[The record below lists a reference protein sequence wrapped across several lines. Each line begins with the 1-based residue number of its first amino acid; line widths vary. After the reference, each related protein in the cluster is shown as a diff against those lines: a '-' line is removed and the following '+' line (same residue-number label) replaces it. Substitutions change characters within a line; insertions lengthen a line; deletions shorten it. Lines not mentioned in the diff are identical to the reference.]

1 LNRRIARIAV
11 SAATFWIDRPYSYIV
26 PDELRQSVV
35 PGVRVTVP
43 FSRGNRITEGIV
55 LAVSDETAGEELKS
69 VDRVLD
75 STPVLS
81 DEMIKLSLW
90 MRERYFCTVYDAVKA
105 ILPAGLWYKLSSA
118 CSIAG
123 DFDRESAYEAAGR
136 SERQQR
142 VLDAVFAHG
151 GSCDYGDVVAAFG
164 GKDPSSAVRALT
176 AKGVIVTEDIGRRRI
191 KDKTTSFA
199 ILNISAEEAA
209 GIASAKRR
217 TAPSQAAVLEFLS
230 GFGGAS
236 LPDIRYFTGAG
247 AATVKRLAED
257 ELIKIEQVEV
267 FRRPDYKTLEK
278 CDLPTLNEAQTQAF
292 DGVFSLLQSDNAG
305 AALLYGV
312 TGSGK
317 TSVYVRLISELLKL
331 GKSTIMLVP
340 EIALTPQMLQT
351 FSSYFEDE
359 IAVLHSSLSVGE
371 RYDEWK
377 RIKTGR
383 AHLVVGTRSAVF
395 APVTDLGM
403 IIIDEEQEDSYK
415 SENSPRYHAR
425 EVAKF
430 RCAFSNSLLLL
441 GSATPNIET
450 AYNARIGRYGYFSLP
465 ARFNEMG
472 LPNVMIADMKKEY
485 RSGNVSDL
493 SSVLVRELAV
503 NLEHGEQSI
512 LFLNRRGMNKLIS
525 CCECGFTYRCPRC
538 SVNLTYHSANSRLM
552 CHYCGYSQKVD
563 EHCPECGGALSYVG
577 AGTQKIVEE
586 LSELFPG
593 TEVLRMDADTV
604 SGAGSHDV
612 LLDRFRDE
620 KIPIMVGT
628 QMVTKGLNFP
638 NVTLVGVISA
648 DQALYC
654 GDYRASER
662 TFSLITQVI
671 GRSGRGD
678 APGRAVIQTFTPK
691 NEVIMQAAAQ
701 DYESFYRSEL
711 ELRRL
716 QGCPPFADLFCLTA
730 VGPVESDVLRCLD
743 AAKHILSKRLCEST
757 CLRIL
762 GPAPLP
768 VVRVNNR
775 FRYRLLVSGKDTKE
789 IRKLLADIII
799 YCSKSREFKGVTLFG
814 DINPV

>member
-1 LNRRIARIAV
+1 MNRHIAKIAV
-11 SAATFWIDRPYSYIV
+11 SAATFWIDRPYSYLI
-26 PDELRQSVV
+26 PDELRQAVV

-55 LAVSDETAGEELKS
+55 LTVFDEVIEEELKS
-69 VDRVLD
+69 IDKVLD

-81 DEMIKLSLW
+81 QEMIKLALW
-90 MRERYFCTVYDAVKA
+90 MRERYYCTVYDAVKA
-105 ILPAGLWYKLSSA
+105 MLPAGLWYNLSSA
-118 CSIAG
+118 CHIADG
-123 DFDRESAYEAAGR
+123 FDRESAYEAVKR
-136 SERQQR
+136 SDKQR
-142 VLDAVFAHG
+142 KVLDVIFTQG
-151 GSCDYGDVVAAFG
+151 GLCDYGDIVAAFG
-164 GKDPSSAVRALT
+164 EEDPSSAIRLLT
-176 AKGVIVTEDIGRRRI
+176 SKGIITTQNIGSRRI

-199 ILNISAEEAA
+199 FLNISAEEAA
-209 GIASAKRR
+209 EIASAKRR
-217 TAPSQAAVLEFLS
+217 TAPSQAAVLELLS
-230 GFGGAS
+230 GFGGSS
-236 LPDIRYFTGAG
+236 LADIRYFTGASS
-247 AATVKRLAED
+247 ATVKRLAEN
-257 ELIKIEQVEV
+257 ELISIEQIEV

-278 CDLPTLNEAQTQAF
+278 RDLPTLNDAQKKAF
-292 DGVFSLLQSDNAG
+292 DEIFPLTDSNNAS

-377 RIKTGR
+377 RIKTGL
-383 AHLVVGTRSAVF
+383 AHVVVGTRSAVF

-403 IIIDEEQEDSYK
+403 IIIDEEQEDTYK

-430 RCAFSNSLLLL
+430 RCAYSKALLLL

-450 AYNARIGRYGYFSLP
+450 TYNAKIGRYSFFSLP
-465 ARFNEMG
+465 TRFNEME
-472 LPNVMIADMKKEY
+472 LPRVMIVDMKKEY

-493 SSVLVRELAV
+493 SSVLVNELAE
-503 NLEHGEQSI
+503 NIERGEQSI

-525 CCECGFTYRCPRC
+525 CCECGFTYKCPRC
-538 SVNLTYHSANSRLM
+538 SVNLTYHSANKRLM

-563 EHCPECGGALSYVG
+563 DTCPECGGALSYVG
-577 AGTQKIVEE
+577 AGTQMIVEE
-586 LSELFPG
+586 LSERFPG
-593 TEVLRMDADTV
+593 VEVLRMDADTV
-604 SGAGSHDV
+604 SGAGSHEV
-612 LLDRFRDE
+612 LLDRFRDD
-620 KIPIMVGT
+620 KVPIMVGT
-628 QMVTKGLNFP
+628 QMVTKGLDFP

-662 TFSLITQVI
+662 TFSLITQVV
-671 GRSGRGD
+671 GRSGRGET
-678 APGRAVIQTFTPK
+678 PGRAVIQTFTPK

-701 DYESFYRSEL
+701 DYDSFYRSEL

-716 QGCPPFADLFCLTA
+716 QSCPPFADLFCLTA
-730 VGPVESDVLRCLD
+730 VGLVESDVLHCLNT
-743 AAKHILSKRLCEST
+743 AKHILSKQLCESA

-775 FRYRLLVSGKDTKE
+775 FRYRLIVSCKDTKD
-789 IRKLLADIII
+789 IRGLLGDIII
-799 YCSKSREFKGVTLFG
+799 YCSKNRKFKGVTLFG